1 MVGGTAYVAGRAGAK
16 TGARQAAEPP
26 APSADAPPT
35 APPAESPAA
44 ATNDEKFAELERL
57 KQMLDS
63 GILTQEEFDAQK
75 SRILASL

>member
-1 MVGGTAYVAGRAGAK
+1 MLGGTAYVAGRAGAK
-16 TGARQAAEPP
+16 AGARQAAEPP
-26 APSADAPPT
+26 APAA
-35 APPAESPAA
+35 AEPEGSVPA

-75 SRILASL
+75 SRILATM